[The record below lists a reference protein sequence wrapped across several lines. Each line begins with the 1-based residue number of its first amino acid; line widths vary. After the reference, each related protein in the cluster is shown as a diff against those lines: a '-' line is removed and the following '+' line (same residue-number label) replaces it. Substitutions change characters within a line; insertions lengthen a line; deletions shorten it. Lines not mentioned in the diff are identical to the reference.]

1 MDYKTILVH
10 VDQSRHAAARI
21 HFAAA
26 LARTHG
32 AHLIGAAMTGLPRHV
47 FPDGAWPIPQTL
59 AASCFEP
66 LYDAA
71 GHALQQ
77 FADITAAYDIS
88 CEPRLVTDQD
98 ADALV
103 LLARFADLVVITQD
117 DPDEALP
124 GQVARLPEYVALHA
138 TAPVLIVPL
147 DWTAPAA
154 GRHILV
160 AWNGSAA
167 SARAAHAALPL
178 LRRAQNV
185 RLASFCAPTDPFAQ
199 DSAAEQA
206 QLAASLARHGVQA
219 QLCVRDQ
226 DADAGHAILAM
237 ADETGCDLVVMGC
250 YGHAR
255 FREMLLGGASR
266 TMLRSATVPVLML
279 H

>member
-1 MDYKTILVH
+1 MEYKTILVH
-10 VDQSRHAAARI
+10 VDQSRHAATRI

-26 LARTHG
+26 LARIHG
-32 AHLIGAAMTGLPRHV
+32 ALLIGAAMTGLPRYV
-47 FPDGAWPIPQTL
+47 FPDGAWPIPLTL

-66 LYDAA
+66 LYDKARR
-71 GHALQQ
+71 ALEQ
-77 FADITAAYDIS
+77 FADITAAYDIA

-103 LLARFADLVVITQD
+103 LLARFADLVVVTQD

-138 TAPVLIVPL
+138 TAPALIVPL
-147 DWTAPAA
+147 DWTAPGA
-154 GRHILV
+154 GHQILV

-167 SARAAHAALPL
+167 CARAVHAALPL
-178 LRRAQNV
+178 LRQARNV
-185 RLASFCAPTDPFAQ
+185 RLASLRAPTDAFAQ
-199 DSAAEQA
+199 DIAAEQA
-206 QLAASLARHGVQA
+206 QLAASLGRHGVQV
-219 QLCVRDQ
+219 QLCVRDE
-226 DADAGHAILAM
+226 DVDAGHAILAL
-237 ADETGCDLVVMGC
+237 ARETGCDLIVMGC

-266 TMLRSATVPVLML
+266 TMLRSATVPTLML

>member
-32 AHLIGAAMTGLPRHV
+32 AHLIGAAMTGLPRYV

-66 LYDAA
+66 LYDKARR
-71 GHALQQ
+71 ALDQ
-77 FADITAAYDIS
+77 FAGITAAYEIA
-88 CEPRLVTDQD
+88 CEQRLVTDQD
-98 ADALV
+98 AEALI
-103 LLARFADLVVITQD
+103 LLARFADLVVVTQD
-117 DPDEALP
+117 DPNEALP
-124 GQVARLPEYVALHA
+124 GQVTRLPEYVALHA

-147 DWTAPAA
+147 DWSAPVA
-154 GRHILV
+154 GHHVLV

-167 SARAAHAALPL
+167 AARAVHAALPL
-178 LRRAQNV
+178 LRHAHQV
-185 RLASFCAPTDPFAQ
+185 RLTSFRAPTDAFAQ
-199 DSAAEQA
+199 DSVAEQA

-219 QLCVRDQ
+219 QLCVRDH
-226 DADAGHAILAM
+226 DVDAGHAILELV
-237 ADETGCDLVVMGC
+237 DETGCDLVVMGC

-266 TMLRSATVPVLML
+266 TMLRAATVPTLML